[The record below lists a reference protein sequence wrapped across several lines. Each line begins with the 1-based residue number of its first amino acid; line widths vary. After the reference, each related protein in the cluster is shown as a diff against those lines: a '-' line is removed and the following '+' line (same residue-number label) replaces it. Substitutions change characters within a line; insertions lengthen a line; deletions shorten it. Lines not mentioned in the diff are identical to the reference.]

1 MKALYKSAPGPGNV
15 SLQERPMPATD
26 PVNNVLVRVE
36 ACAICGMDFHIYHG
50 KFPCSPPFIM
60 GHEFVGVVEQV
71 EQGSGA
77 FRPGDRV
84 TAQPHLYAC
93 GSCPACRI
101 GLTQMCSRTRSLGIH
116 RDGAMASH
124 VAVPESCL
132 HAVPPSIPT
141 SQAAILEPF
150 SMVLGNFGIPI
161 ERESMDT
168 AVVMGAG
175 QVGLLGVAAAKAC
188 GARQIVLCGQTH
200 DAALGFPVAQQLGV
214 TAVVDTQQEDAAA
227 RVLEMT
233 EGVGADIVLEA
244 SGAESAINAAIAMVK
259 PGGMISVMGGTRRD
273 TVCVRWDD
281 CLRKAVRVWFHM
293 KSNYQYM
300 DRAIELLNSGR
311 ADLSPLVT
319 GEYPLDRWQEAFQAI
334 EDRRCVKNVLYL

>member
-15 SLQERPMPATD
+15 SLQERPMATVD
-26 PVNNVLVRVE
+26 PVNNVLVRVD

-60 GHEFVGVVEQV
+60 GHEFIGTVERV
-71 EQGSGA
+71 EGGSGA

-93 GSCPACRI
+93 GKCPACQI
-101 GLTQMCSRTRSLGIH
+101 GLTQMCSQTRSLGIH

-124 VAVPESCL
+124 VAVPESSL
-132 HAVPPSIPT
+132 HAVPQSVPDK
-141 SQAAILEPF
+141 QAAILEPF
-150 SMVLGNFGIPI
+150 SMVVGNFGVPI
-161 ERESMDT
+161 REEAADT
-168 AVVMGAG
+168 AVIMGAG

-188 GARQIVLCGQTH
+188 GARQVILCGQTH
-200 DAALGFPVAQQLGV
+200 DEVLGFPVARQLGV
-214 TAVVDTQQEDAAA
+214 SAVLNTQKEDVAA
-227 RVLEMT
+227 RVLDMT
-233 EGVGADIVLEA
+233 EGVGADVVLEA

-259 PGGMISVMGGTRRD
+259 PGGLLSVMGGTRRD
-273 TVCVRWDD
+273 TISVRWDD

-300 DRAIELLNSGR
+300 DLSIELLAEGR
-311 ADLSPLVT
+311 TDISPLIT

-334 EDRRCVKNVLYL
+334 EEKRCVKNVLYL